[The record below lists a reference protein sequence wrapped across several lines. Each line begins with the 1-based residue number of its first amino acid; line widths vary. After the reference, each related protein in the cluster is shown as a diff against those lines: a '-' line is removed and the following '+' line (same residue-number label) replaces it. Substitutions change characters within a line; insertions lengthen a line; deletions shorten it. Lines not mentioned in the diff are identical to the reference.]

1 MKVFLKQRYS
11 DEAFE
16 SMLVRPTTKF
26 EKMALKVLKSDLLVG
41 DWAEFHP
48 ELLGEEQCRKYTA
61 ALGYP
66 IEKME
71 YSGTDEWMSW
81 WEDDPEF
88 PGWCYFN
95 STPSGIEVLEAALKM
110 SGRYRKLARFRKEVK
125 RIEKIRMARHE
136 RIYNEL
142 SKQRQEACEQEQEA
156 V

>member
-1 MKVFLKQRYS
+1 MKVFLQQRYS

-16 SMLVRPTTKF
+16 SVLVKATTRF
-26 EKMALKVLKSDLLVG
+26 ERNALKILKSDLLIG

-48 ELLGEEQCRKYTA
+48 ELLGEKLCRRYAA

-66 IEKME
+66 VEKME
-71 YSGTDEWMSW
+71 YNGTDDWMSW

-95 STPSGIEVLEAALKM
+95 STPSGIEVIEATYKM
-110 SGRYRKLARFRKEVK
+110 AGKYRKLARFRKEVK

-136 RIYNEL
+136 RVYEEL
-142 SKQRQEACEQEQEA
+142 SKQHQEAWEEQQEA

>member
-26 EKMALKVLKSDLLVG
+26 EKMALKILKSDLLVG

-48 ELLGEEQCRKYTA
+48 ELLGGEQCRKYA
-61 ALGYP
+61 AVLGYP
-66 IEKME
+66 VEKME

-95 STPSGIEVLEAALKM
+95 STPSGIEVIEAALKM
-110 SGRYRKLARFRKEVK
+110 SGRYRKLARFRKEVA
-125 RIEKIRMARHE
+125 RIERIRMERHE
-136 RIYNEL
+136 RAYNDL
-142 SKQRQEACEQEQEA
+142 SKKIDESWEQEQEA

>member
-16 SMLVRPTTKF
+16 SVLVKATTRF
-26 EKMALKVLKSDLLVG
+26 ERNVLKILKSDLLIG

-48 ELLGEEQCRKYTA
+48 ELLGEKLCRRYAA

-66 IEKME
+66 VEKME
-71 YSGTDEWMSW
+71 YNGTDDWMSW

-95 STPSGIEVLEAALKM
+95 STPSGIEVIEAAYKM
-110 SGRYRKLARFRKEVK
+110 AGKYRKLARFRKEVK

-136 RIYNEL
+136 RVYEEL
-142 SKQRQEACEQEQEA
+142 SKQRQEAWEQEKEA